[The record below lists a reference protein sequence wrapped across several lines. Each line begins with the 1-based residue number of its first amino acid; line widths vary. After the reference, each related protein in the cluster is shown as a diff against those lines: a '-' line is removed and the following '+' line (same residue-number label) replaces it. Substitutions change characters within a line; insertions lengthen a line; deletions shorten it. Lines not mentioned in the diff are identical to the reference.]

1 MSSPLPDGNY
11 RIINVAYGN
20 LDADLIDGYVIGG
33 PTDSPSTTNVWTLK
47 NVGANQVTLLN
58 AYANNFASVLQ
69 QIKARRVRRWQP
81 DRYHLALVV
90 SSKANEYLQA
100 LIELVRITVGDAQ
113 ELAWKLLG
121 PWVGAPVQ
129 LEASVKSDTTEN
141 WTFEPV

>member
-58 AYANNFASVLQ
+58 AYANNFASLF
-69 QIKARRVRRWQP
+69 IKDESVAGSQTATTW
-81 DRYHLALVV
+81 ALV
-90 SSKANEYLQA
+90 SSKANEYL
-100 LIELVRITVGDAQ
+100 ITVGDAQ